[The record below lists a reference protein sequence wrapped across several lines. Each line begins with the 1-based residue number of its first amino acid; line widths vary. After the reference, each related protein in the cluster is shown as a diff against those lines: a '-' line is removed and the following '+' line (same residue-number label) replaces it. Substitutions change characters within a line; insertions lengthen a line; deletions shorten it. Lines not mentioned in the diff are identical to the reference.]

1 MKPIDFDE
9 LIKPKEFINEMDI
22 KIQVISIQVDQ
33 YATLKLNDQTE
44 Y

>member
-9 LIKPKEFINEMDI
+9 LIKPKELINEMDI